1 MQIFAARTSHTKNM
15 KRQGDLRPS
24 SASQPAET
32 TPTSPQQTVGRP
44 DVQQPAAPD
53 VEEQASP
60 GHATDVEKRARALDR
75 KAQAAAAKCDY
86 AEAAKLKEAATKL
99 RAQARQASQGG
110 ATDVE
115 ERARALDRK
124 AQAAAAKCDYVGA
137 AKLKEAATKL
147 RADVNA
153 EVDDYTFDATDVN
166 DAADHADTGPDAN
179 ADAINDDDE
188 SVIEFKGSSYDDAGT
203 INDDDESVIQF
214 KGSSYDDAD
223 AINDDDES
231 VIGFKGSSYDDA
243 DAINDDADPAGT
255 DPDADADDDDD
266 DESAIQF
273 KGSSCDDAAEPAVG
287 TQQPGRDPTA
297 KNVLLDTMRF
307 QSGRDQDKEE
317 RVQRQLSL
325 EAVQEA
331 ANAAAL
337 RAVSKPS
344 KGRGNTLKRT
354 PATAGDNQDKPS
366 KR

>member
-223 AINDDDES
+223 AINDD
-231 VIGFKGSSYDDA
+231 
-243 DAINDDADPAGT
+243 ADPAGT